1 MDHVSSSLHLLK
13 YPTIYF
19 HWHVITFHPSHVLV
33 ATFFDLTLLLPSSS
47 SFFFSFFSFLVIG
60 FILPLLRNQVGFFSH
75 NSLQGSKFQK
85 PGEPTPDLGVRNIS
99 TMQAPKKLV
108 QQSLNGM
115 VLPPSRSMPPPLPP
129 PPPKFNSP
137 VLPSKVHEKSVL
149 NKSKPESV
157 PDTLIKLMEYGEEDD
172 EPDEITEEP
181 YKSNSNGSAAPKP
194 FWAVW
199 ASSCIWLV
207 GFGDGVNTQ
216 SVLICFVLEVGKR
229 KKCVLVIQLAWII
242 GENQNATA
250 LWSVTLEVASL
261 LVCASQPWHRAE
273 A

>member
-1 MDHVSSSLHLLK
+1 MHGPRQLK
-13 YPTIYF
+13 FAPIEIPHYLFP
-19 HWHVITFHPSHVLV
+19 
-33 ATFFDLTLLLPSSS
+33 LTCDCLPSISRVS
-47 SFFFSFFSFLVIG
+47 CHFFRSYFAAAFFFFLFFSFLVIG

-75 NSLQGSKFQK
+75 NALQGSKFQK

-108 QQSLNGM
+108 QQSVNGM
-115 VLPPSRSMPPPLPP
+115 VPPPSWSMPPPPPPPP

-137 VLPSKVHEKSVL
+137 VLPSKVHEKSFL

-194 FWAVW
+194 FWAV
-199 ASSCIWLV
+199 
-207 GFGDGVNTQ
+207 
-216 SVLICFVLEVGKR
+216 
-229 KKCVLVIQLAWII
+229 
-242 GENQNATA
+242 
-250 LWSVTLEVASL
+250 
-261 LVCASQPWHRAE
+261 
-273 A
+273 